1 MPMKNDYLSVPEQEF
16 AEQHHGL
23 LLKFMGEYHLNDDYY
38 GALALRYLRTV
49 QRYLSEA
56 HLRKYAF
63 STVVWL
69 NLRSELSHIF
79 RAERKTPVFVPLEE
93 SGISQEP
100 EHNYDGELDEI
111 SNALTLKQR
120 QVFELWKEGYSY
132 DEIAKHCN
140 ISYKAVESR
149 FARIRGKAKLF

>member
-1 MPMKNDYLSVPEQEF
+1 MPMKNDYLTVREQKF

-49 QRYLSEA
+49 QRYLSESS
-56 HLRKYAF
+56 LRRYAF
-63 STVVWL
+63 STVIWL

-79 RAERKTPVFVPLEE
+79 RAERKAPVFVSLEE
-93 SGISQEP
+93 SKIPQEP
-100 EHNYDGELDEI
+100 EHDYEGNLDELPY
-111 SNALTLKQR
+111 ALTQKQR

-132 DEIAKHCN
+132 DEIAKRCN